1 MIPKT
6 HTADH
11 IIRNSDVEV
20 IENIDCNYL
29 VVDKCL
35 NLKIIRNIRFNF
47 LKIYDC
53 DNLKHI
59 SGYFK
64 SPETKIGI
72 QLAGVV
78 AEKCIFYKADS
89 DDITDGIDKIHLGDI
104 PLIQYKTSDIPTLWN
119 PTANPTSDTVI
130 LHTGCGHV
138 EVIDRDISTL
148 HKVGGDSFTI
158 QKCPNL
164 TAIDDCSGESVNI
177 KDCPS
182 LRWIRNIRFQTAV
195 CNCPMLE
202 HAHDLEAE
210 NAIFTDCQKLKTVDL
225 SECLTRYSTGEI
237 VSYGSMLRV
246 TSCPSLSVVQFRQ
259 KLYDDGTYTSS
270 DLDD

>member
-1 MIPKT
+1 MIPAT

-29 VVDKCL
+29 VVDNCV

-64 SPETKIGI
+64 SPETEIGI
-72 QLAGVV
+72 QLAGVA

-89 DDITDGIDKIHLGDI
+89 DDITGGINKIHLGDI

-119 PTANPTSDTVI
+119 PTANPTPATVF
-130 LHTGCGHV
+130 LHARYDL
-138 EVIDRDISTL
+138 EVSNKDISTL
-148 HKVGGDSFTI
+148 CKVDGDSFTI

-164 TAIDDCSGESVNI
+164 TTIDDCSFASVDI
-177 KDCPS
+177 EDCPS
-182 LRWIRNIRFQTAV
+182 LRWIRNMRCELAV

-210 NAIFTDCQKLKTVDL
+210 NVIFIDCQKLKTVDL

-246 TSCPSLSVVQFRQ
+246 TSCPSLSIVQFRQ
-259 KLYDDGTYTSS
+259 KLCDYGTYTSS
-270 DLDD
+270 DSDN